1 MEDMLEKYQELF
13 AHKYLLNEWRIQK
26 RALLNSLRD
35 KICQSY
41 QEKITSGQP
50 SSLFLQK
57 LVQKS
62 KISNQTKAQNEQN
75 PQKKIQLSKS
85 QDSYLNDKENI
96 KKAECISLLNNNSF
110 QNDSKEYLRERI
122 VCQQQCIQILELLM
136 EQKPQ
141 KQQQDLGNN
150 CKLYSIIKE
159 ISKIQILQLKGKY
172 LNNNINKANY
182 QTNISLTQIQRQ
194 NLLNLIY
201 KNQIN
206 QFNRKLIHIVEN
218 QLSFSQFSRLKIE
231 KSINNGRNKLLE
243 EKTYHTLNANNNL
256 TNKKHFYFPFRNEF
270 NRESN
275 KVSNKFIVQSS
286 ENKLSQAQ
294 QQNLVQTHFNQMKVD
309 SHEKRTSNKTCIQQ
323 QINRYAEIQQN
334 VSFYN
339 CDNKQL
345 KVLQELK
352 LQTYIQYF
360 KFKYNNQ
367 LKCQDMHSYAQKN
380 KILGGGVCCS
390 KQRVIVVDPASYQL
404 IKKQIKHK
412 STKNQNQDD
421 KMKEEK
427 RINKKFEKFNKSY
440 NEFFTIK
447 EDSDVEE
454 SLNVLETEVRQII
467 EKTLYDFREQI
478 VLQEIRPKVIDMIN
492 LLINYFLIIKQ
503 NDSKSSVQSDINEIS
518 EKLQK
523 LIVYCKENKERHP
536 CLDLFQ
542 YFDILKS
549 LNSQRVGLDQANK
562 HVAMQIIEKI
572 VEVAKF
578 GAGFV
583 SIAGA
588 IQNLTEIDFNKLKGF
603 INDIRNIVEKLTF
616 DVSVGSINQGLGV
629 YSNYNSNNI
638 SNNMLSLWLKKV
650 QYMGENL
657 SDQILEIIFYLE
669 ECDKIQNNDTR
680 LFVYMQLNYL
690 LSKQQIKDNYKE
702 LRLRLEEQNKIE
714 LIISQQM
721 FLQVEEYSDG
731 IIDLLKSVANLI
743 AQSHQF
749 RYIKAQLLLHFAQ
762 ILSVQHQN
770 EFNDMMNNIISN
782 YLMEKQKSVKIVSE
796 YNQVMAE
803 FIDNQLDQTQVLNQ
817 ISKQKK
823 QITKHLDKISDF
835 DNFAY
840 DIQNEKDLDKQLAK
854 YFVQIWEQSVKQRQK
869 NLEITHKDDA
879 LLQAIHLYVNQQIT
893 YQDGYK
899 FNTQEK
905 DAVKQIFDYFLIP
918 NFVFSQEEVKA
929 NDQANQISKCKIIS
943 ILAEGGSGKS
953 MLLKKIEVE
962 VLNDNS
968 KYKSD
973 NRTDFIPFII
983 KCNSLD
989 KEKPSIEDYLE
1000 SLSTKRK
1007 DIDNLK
1013 KSERNKLIMLDG
1025 YDEYTGDYFK
1035 VYEKLNLNEWVN
1047 TLVVVTSRLEKISI
1061 SDAKVYFNY
1070 YDNQG
1075 KKGHSDSYGIFKLEK
1090 ITNQDIE
1097 DYLEKYQDQQL
1108 LENQED
1114 FDLEQHEKL
1123 KKIIFSNYQLTEL
1136 LKLPINLYLTTRMI
1150 SDIDL
1155 NDEKTLN
1162 TFQQASDQIV
1172 IQELFFSQQFKKQA
1186 QIFVEQQ
1193 KYLTLNDKQRKDIA
1207 EIVESCYFEYFQSVA
1222 MHMFIQKGQKSNFLS
1237 TTREQIKF
1245 QPREEVS
1252 LFLQQNKID
1261 EDEII
1266 KKLINYVDSRV
1277 ITRIQLKLEGK
1288 NTKMQNKE
1296 SQTQMDQYK
1305 AEENESQEFEFRH
1318 KSLFEYFAARAMKY
1332 DFDLHKENIF
1342 KLDISQLQQFN
1353 INKRIIMSS
1362 EKNVSEQQILLKLYK
1377 LMQSDIQSQFFYQ
1390 TYSLEDISKT
1400 NKYIQYLNKSKIS
1413 KKTEKSQI
1421 DIGASNLLSAL
1432 FLSKF
1437 SYPNLILNKCSFSL
1451 AYIQERLAEFQDC
1464 NLSDS
1469 LIENANIKK
1478 YKSSNTKNAM
1488 FGGFQKLMDSDNIYQ
1503 FNKAI
1508 LSKNNLVSITESGFI
1523 NKFEIGEN
1531 NFKQLLSKQITNKSL
1546 KNIYYE
1552 STKSIFVTHTK
1563 KSLFEINSK
1572 TFEIISSFTFASH
1585 ISCLSINKQ
1594 QYFVNLNNNQI
1605 FQGDFQK
1612 GFTLLDQNKIQAESS
1627 ISLKLKD
1634 IIITSKNKEIIIYN
1648 QQNLQIIKNIQNFPS
1663 DLAISSISSDEKYLA
1678 AISEEKNCII
1688 FNLENEFDI
1697 LKTIQTEHTK
1707 PITSVAFS
1715 ENGKYLATSSDD
1727 NSCKIWNVKEGF
1739 ALLKTFD
1746 LRFIRIHSVT
1756 FSTDGRY
1763 LIICYGNRTCKILDS
1778 EQEFKLV
1785 NKIEGHT
1792 QQISSVAFSPNDQYI
1807 ATGSDDKTCKIWSI
1821 KNGLELVNKI
1831 EGHTSPVTQV
1841 AFSGDSKYLAT
1852 ASKDQTCKIWNIEKG
1867 FSLHHTLEG
1876 NNSAILSVTFSA
1888 DSKYLATAS
1897 FNSLCIIWDVDKGF
1911 QLLHSINA
1919 HDQKKIFSVAF
1930 SFDGKLI
1937 ATGSEDT
1944 TCKVWNIEDGI
1955 KLIKTIQASQGWVQ
1969 SVAFSPNGKYLA
1981 AGCSNSHFYIWNVE
1995 KGYELLDNKK
2005 HECKVNAV
2013 VFSAN
2018 SQYLATSSANEKC
2031 MIWNVE
2037 EGLQLI
2043 SIIHQP
2049 EDIYSV
2055 AFSQDSK
2062 QLVTGGRNTFMIWNL
2077 EKGFEFIKMDEKHNF
2092 YNTKVAFSSDGKLLA
2107 TTDYNFYKIWSA
2119 ERGFE
2124 LINKIEAHTFGITQL
2139 AFSQDGNYLVTISVD
2154 ICKVWSIEKGF
2165 KLIHQIQGQ
2174 NYFLSIAISPDSMF
2188 LAISTTQDYS
2198 LKIWNIQKNFQL
2210 ITTINDVSQLSFSPD
2225 GRYLAA
2231 SYKNTFKIFDAKK
2244 KYKLLRTIQAHISN
2258 VQKIT
2263 FSNDGQYL
2271 ATCGS
2276 GATCKIWSIKQKFEL
2291 EITIEGDNL
2300 EFTNLT
2306 FSADSKYLATAS
2318 NDKTCKIWN
2327 AEHEFS
2333 LISTFKSDQ
2342 SIKSIEFSSDNKYLA
2357 LSSFEGIC
2365 RILNIQKEFEI
2376 MNLNQLQICE
2386 IKSTTVSQV
2395 NSQLNNSILEKLAK
2409 NNKIFQQIYCF

>member
-1 MEDMLEKYQELF
+1 MVDIVEKYQEYF
-13 AHKYLLNEWRIQK
+13 ALKYLQNGWHIQK
-26 RALLNSLRD
+26 RVLLNSLRD

-41 QEKITSGQP
+41 QKKASSGQP
-50 SSLFLQK
+50 SRLFQ
-57 LVQKS
+57 S
-62 KISNQTKAQNEQN
+62 KIAEKSEKSNQEKAQNEQN
-75 PQKKIQLSKS
+75 PQKQFQLSKG
-85 QDSYLNDKENI
+85 QATYLNDKQ
-96 KKAECISLLNNNSF
+96 KKCKAEWISLPNSDSF
-110 QNDSKEYLRERI
+110 QNDQKEYFRKKSG
-122 VCQQQCIQILELLM
+122 CQYQCIEKVELFID
-136 EQKPQ
+136 QKSQ
-141 KQQQDLGNN
+141 KQQQDHGNN
-150 CKLYSIIKE
+150 CKFYSKIKE
-159 ISKIQILQLKGKY
+159 ILNIQIDQQKGKY

-194 NLLNLIY
+194 NLLNLIK
-201 KNQIN
+201 KNQIKK
-206 QFNRKLIHIVEN
+206 FNKKLTYIAEN
-218 QLSFSQFSRLKIE
+218 QLGFPQFRLKIE
-231 KSINNGRNKLLE
+231 KSISGKDKLFE
-243 EKTYHTLNANNNL
+243 EKTQQTPNANIKFRNQKN
-256 TNKKHFYFPFRNEF
+256 FYF
-270 NRESN
+270 SVN
-275 KVSNKFIVQSS
+275 KVKNKFVEQSWQ
-286 ENKLSQAQ
+286 NLLSQIQ
-294 QQNLVQTHFNQMKVD
+294 KQNLMRID
-309 SHEKRTSNKTCIQQ
+309 SHEQ
-323 QINRYAEIQQN
+323 QINKYTETQQN
-334 VSFYN
+334 VCSLKF
-339 CDNKQL
+339 DNKQL
-345 KVLQELK
+345 KVLKVLK
-352 LQTYIQYF
+352 LEIDSQYL
-360 KFKYNNQ
+360 KYKENNQ
-367 LKCQDMHSYAQKN
+367 CQDLYKQAQKN
-380 KILGGGVCCS
+380 RILGGGGVCGS
-390 KQRVIVVDPASYQL
+390 KQKVIAVEPASYQQ
-404 IKKQIKHK
+404 IRKEIKHK
-412 STKNQNQDD
+412 STKIQNQDD
-421 KMKEEK
+421 RMKEEQ

-447 EDSDVEE
+447 EESDVEE

-549 LNSQRVGLDQANK
+549 LNSQRVGLDEANK
-562 HVAMQIIEKI
+562 HIAMQIIEKI

-588 IQNLTEIDFNKLKGF
+588 IKNLTEIDFKKLKGF
-603 INDIRNIVEKLTF
+603 IDDIKKIAEKLTS
-616 DVSVGSINQGLGV
+616 DTAIGSIKQGLGV

-669 ECDKIQNNDTR
+669 ECDKIKNNDTR

-690 LSKQQIKDNYKE
+690 LSKQQIKDNFEE
-702 LRLRLEEQNKIE
+702 LRQKLEEQNKRE
-714 LIISQQM
+714 LIINQQK

-731 IIDLLKSVANLI
+731 IIDQLKSVANLI

-762 ILSVQHQN
+762 ILSVQSQN
-770 EFNDMMNNIISN
+770 EFKDMMNNIISN
-782 YLMEKQKSVKIVSE
+782 YLMEKQKSVKIVNE

-803 FIDNQLDQTQVLNQ
+803 FIDNQLDKTQILNQ
-817 ISKQKK
+817 ISQQKQ
-823 QITKHLDKISDF
+823 QMTKHLDDKSDF

-879 LLQAIHLYVNQQIT
+879 LLEAIHLYINQQIT
-893 YQDGYK
+893 YQDGYNLK
-899 FNTQEK
+899 TDEK
-905 DAVKQIFDYFLIP
+905 DAVKQIFDYFLTP
-918 NFVFSQEEVKA
+918 NFVFSQEETKA
-929 NDQANQISKCKIIS
+929 NDQANQTSTCKIIS

-962 VLNDNS
+962 LLNDNS

-973 NRTDFIPFII
+973 NRTDFIPFLI

-1000 SLSTKRK
+1000 SLNIKRK

-1035 VYEKLNLNEWVN
+1035 VYQKLNLNEWVN
-1047 TLVVVTSRLEKISI
+1047 TLVIVTSRLEKITI

-1075 KKGHSDSYGIFKLEK
+1075 NKGHSDSYGIFKLEK

-1097 DYLEKYQDQQL
+1097 DYLEKYKNQQQS
-1108 LENQED
+1108 ENQVD

-1123 KKIIFSNYQLTEL
+1123 KKIIFSNNQLTEL

-1155 NDEKTLN
+1155 NDERTLN
-1162 TFQQASDQIV
+1162 TFQQASDQIH

-1186 QIFVEQQ
+1186 QIFVQQ
-1193 KYLTLNDKQRKDIA
+1193 KKYLTLNEKQRQTIA
-1207 EIVESCYFEYFQSVA
+1207 EKVESCYFEYFQSIA

-1237 TTREQIKF
+1237 TTRDQIKF

-1252 LFLQQNKID
+1252 LVFKQNKID
-1261 EDEII
+1261 ENEII
-1266 KKLINYVDSRV
+1266 QKLINYVDSRV

-1288 NTKMQNKE
+1288 NSKNQHKE
-1296 SQTQMDQYK
+1296 SQTFVDKYK
-1305 AEENESQEFEFRH
+1305 VEEIQSQEFEFRH
-1318 KSLFEYFAARAMKY
+1318 KSLFEFFAARAIKY

-1342 KLDISQLQQFN
+1342 NLDISKLKQFN

-1362 EKNVSEQQILLKLYK
+1362 EKNASEQQILLKLYK
-1377 LMQSDIQSQFFYQ
+1377 LMKSDIQSQFFYQ
-1390 TYSLEDISKT
+1390 TYSQEDISKT
-1400 NKYIQYLNKSKIS
+1400 NKYIQYLKKSKIS
-1413 KKTEKSQI
+1413 KTTEKSQI

-1437 SYPNLILNKCSFSL
+1437 LYPNLILNKCSFSL
-1451 AYIQERLAEFQDC
+1451 AYITSQSQMLAEFQDC

-1469 LIENANIKK
+1469 LIEDQNLE
-1478 YKSSNTKNAM
+1478 YYESSNTKNTI
-1488 FGGFQKLMDSDNIYQ
+1488 FGGFQKQMDSDNIYQ

-1531 NFKQLLSKQITNKSL
+1531 NSQQLLSKQITNTPL

-1552 STKSIFVTHTK
+1552 SAKNIFVTHTK

-1594 QYFVNLNNNQI
+1594 QYFVNLINNQI

-1627 ISLKLKD
+1627 ISLKD
-1634 IIITSKNKEIIIYN
+1634 IIITSKNQVINVYN
-1648 QQNLQIIKNIQNFPS
+1648 SQSLQIIKTIQNYHS
-1663 DLAISSISSDEKYLA
+1663 DLTISSISTDGKYLA
-1678 AISEEKNCII
+1678 TISEEKNCII

-1697 LKTIQTEHTK
+1697 LKTIQTEHTR

-1715 ENGKYLATSSDD
+1715 ENGKYLATSSSD
-1727 NSCKIWNVKEGF
+1727 NHCKIWNAKEGF
-1739 ALLKTFD
+1739 ALLHAIQTEYIK
-1746 LRFIRIHSVT
+1746 IHSVT

-1763 LIICYGNRTCKILDS
+1763 LIACSADKTCKIWDS
-1778 EQEFKLV
+1778 QQEFKLV

-1792 QQISSVAFSPNDQYI
+1792 QKISSVAFSPNDQYI
-1807 ATGSDDKTCKIWSI
+1807 ASGSDDNTCKIWSI

-1841 AFSGDSKYLAT
+1841 TFSRDSKYLAT
-1852 ASKDQTCKIWNIEKG
+1852 ASEDQTCKIWNIEKG

-1937 ATGSEDT
+1937 ATGSEDQ
-1944 TCKVWNIEDGI
+1944 TCKVWNIEDGF
-1955 KLIKTIQASQGWVQ
+1955 KLIQTLKGHTYWISQ
-1969 SVAFSPNGKYLA
+1969 VAFSPNGKYLA
-1981 AGCSNSHFYIWNVE
+1981 TSSQDDTFKIWNVE
-1995 KGYELLDNKK
+1995 KGYELIDTIKA
-2005 HECKVNAV
+2005 HIYSVFSV

-2018 SQYLATSSANEKC
+2018 SKYLASSSADATCKIWDVEK
-2031 MIWNVE
+2031 
-2037 EGLQLI
+2037 GFQLVN
-2043 SIIHQP
+2043 IIQHTKQ
-2049 EDIYSV
+2049 IYSA
-2055 AFSQDSK
+2055 AFSQDAK
-2062 QLVTGGRNTFMIWNL
+2062 QLVTGSGDTTCKIWNL
-2077 EKGFEFIKMDEKHNF
+2077 EKGFELIKMDEKHS
-2092 YNTKVAFSSDGKLLA
+2092 YVISSVAFSPDGKLLA
-2107 TTDYNFYKIWSA
+2107 TTDERFYKIWST

-2124 LINKIEAHTFGITQL
+2124 LINKIEAHTLSINCL
-2139 AFSQDGNYLVTISVD
+2139 AFTPDGNYLLTNSTD
-2154 ICKVWSIEKGF
+2154 KTCKVWSVHKGF
-2165 KLIHQIQGQ
+2165 KFLHNIQGNTQ
-2174 NYFLSIAISPDSMF
+2174 LIITIAISPDNMF
-2188 LAISTTQDYS
+2188 LAASSTDQTF
-2198 LKIWNIQKNFQL
+2198 KIWNIQKEFQL
-2210 ITTINDVSQLSFSPD
+2210 ITTFEGFEHFVSSLYFSPD

-2231 SYKNTFKIFDAKK
+2231 SYGNTCKIYDVNEKFE
-2244 KYKLLRTIQAHISN
+2244 LIHTIQAHSQY
-2258 VQKIT
+2258 VKQLT
-2263 FSNDGQYL
+2263 FSNDGKYL
-2271 ATCGS
+2271 ATCS
-2276 GATCKIWSIKQKFEL
+2276 SDTTCKIWSVKEQFNL
-2291 EITIEGDNL
+2291 LNTIQGH
-2300 EFTNLT
+2300 TQVVT
-2306 FSADSKYLATAS
+2306 HIIFSADSKYLATAS
-2318 NDKTCKIWN
+2318 YDKTCKIWN
-2327 AEHEFS
+2327 TENGFS
-2333 LISTFKSDQ
+2333 LICTFQGHAQNIS
-2342 SIKSIEFSSDNKYLA
+2342 SMAFSYDNKYLA
-2357 LSSFEGIC
+2357 TGSIDMTC
-2365 RILNIQKEFEI
+2365 RILNVQKEFEV
-2376 MNLNQLQICE
+2376 MNINELQESE

-2395 NSQLNNSILEKLAK
+2395 NNQLSNSLLDKLAK
-2409 NNKIFQQIYCF
+2409 NNKIFQQIYCL